1 MAALVG
7 FAVALTPIGWWWTQR
22 KNTAI
27 SIAVLPLENLNHD
40 SASDYFSDGLTD
52 ELIRNLSI
60 IDGLEVR
67 SHTSSFAFK
76 GRARDLREVGK
87 ELRADYILEGSIL
100 RADPQLRINTRL
112 VRVRDDVPVWSGRYD
127 QNLTDVLAI
136 QDEISRGIVNELRLT
151 LGRGRRR
158 YETSVEAY
166 DLYLRGRTASNGLG
180 NSQSIGLFE
189 QAIAKD
195 PSFAPAY
202 AGLAT
207 VRAFQSGLPT
217 SDRTDELAKMLN
229 AARKAIELDPMLAE
243 AYDALGTAYARDG
256 QWEQSE
262 KSFRRALELDRNRSL
277 SYDNFVLYL
286 LLPLGRIE
294 EGLRQLRIAE
304 KNDPL
309 SPEVQEFLGLVLLS
323 ADRYDE
329 AAAHCEK
336 LPVGYVPKIQCLGR
350 ARLAQGR
357 TSEAIQILATS
368 DRPLLRAYLGNA
380 YARAGRR
387 DEAEKLAASLAPNP
401 FQEALIYAGLGDKD
415 RTLEA
420 LTAHDRAWS
429 REGRPGPH
437 VPRICLASRRR
448 AAERHSQEGRLA
460 VIAIRHYRLSLAG
473 IYEIG
478 SNV

>member
-1 MAALVG
+1 LLRFVVERHLDGRDNALKESVIALEVFGNRDYDPKQDSIVRTEMARLRARLAEYYLREGTHDQVLIELPKGRYIPVFRQPNEPRGEPRTRRHTRIWFMAALVG
-7 FAVALTPIGWWWTQR
+7 LAIALPATGWWWTQR
-22 KNTAI
+22 KITAV

-40 SASDYFSDGLTD
+40 PTSDYFSDGLTD

-100 RADPQLRINTRL
+100 RADPELRINTRL

-136 QDEISRGIVNELRLT
+136 QDEISRGIINELRLT

-166 DLYLRGRTASNGLG
+166 DLYLRARTVSTGLDG
-180 NSQSIGLFE
+180 SQSIGLFE
-189 QAIAKD
+189 QAVAKD

-207 VRAFQSGLPT
+207 AHAFQSGLPN

-229 AARKAIELDPMLAE
+229 AARKAIELDPLLAE
-243 AYDALGTAYARDG
+243 AHDALGTAYARDG
-256 QWEQSE
+256 QWERSE

-277 SYDNFVLYL
+277 SYEDFSLYL

-294 EGLRQLRIAE
+294 EGSGNCGSQ
-304 KNDPL
+304 K
-309 SPEVQEFLGLVLLS
+309 
-323 ADRYDE
+323 
-329 AAAHCEK
+329 
-336 LPVGYVPKIQCLGR
+336 
-350 ARLAQGR
+350 R
-357 TSEAIQILATS
+357 TIRS
-368 DRPLLRAYLGNA
+368 
-380 YARAGRR
+380 
-387 DEAEKLAASLAPNP
+387 
-401 FQEALIYAGLGDKD
+401 
-415 RTLEA
+415 
-420 LTAHDRAWS
+420 H
-429 REGRPGPH
+429 
-437 VPRICLASRRR
+437 PRCNTI
-448 AAERHSQEGRLA
+448 
-460 VIAIRHYRLSLAG
+460 
-473 IYEIG
+473 
-478 SNV
+478 

>member
-7 FAVALTPIGWWWTQR
+7 LAVALTAIGWWWTQR
-22 KNTAI
+22 KNTAV

-40 SASDYFSDGLTD
+40 STSDYFSDGLTD

-87 ELRADYILEGSIL
+87 QLRADYILEGSIL
-100 RADPQLRINTRL
+100 RAGPELRINTRL

-158 YETSVEAY
+158 YETNVEAY
-166 DLYLRGRTASNGLG
+166 DLYLRARTVRDGQ
-180 NSQSIGLFE
+180 QSIGLFE

-207 VRAFQSGLPT
+207 AHAFQSGLPF

-229 AARKAIELDPMLAE
+229 AARKAIELDPLLAE
-243 AYDALGTAYARDG
+243 AHDALGTAYARDG
-256 QWEQSE
+256 QWEHSE

-277 SYDNFVLYL
+277 SYEDFVLYL

-294 EGLRQLRIAE
+294 EGLRQLRTAE

-309 SPEVQEFLGLVLLS
+309 SPEVQEYLALVLLS

-329 AAAHCEK
+329 AATLCEK
-336 LPVGYVPKIQCLGR
+336 LPVSYFYKNECLGR

-380 YARAGRR
+380 YARAGQR
-387 DEAEKLAASLAPNP
+387 DEAEKLAASLMPNP

-420 LTAHDRAWS
+420 LQRMTALGPARVGRALTYPEFALL
-429 REGRPGPH
+429 RGD
-437 VPRICLASRRR
+437 
-448 AAERHSQEGRLA
+448 GRLKD
-460 VIAIRHYRLSLAG
+460 IRKKLGLPD
-473 IYEIG
+473 
-478 SNV
+478 